1 MTQIYETD
9 NTNTYRYALGE
20 IAGDKTLLCV
30 ALNPSVADTEKGDR
44 TYTFCRNEAKLSGYS
59 SFIMMNLYPL
69 RSTDRNLLPE
79 ECDAT
84 HMDKNLQV
92 FQQMLRVYPN
102 ADIWA
107 AWGNSIGCRTYFTG
121 SLKQMYAASKEQ
133 NWMYYGEL
141 TKCGNP
147 HYPSRMEHHLEFHA
161 FSISEYMKR
170 YL

>member
-1 MTQIYETD
+1 M
-9 NTNTYRYALGE
+9 
-20 IAGDKTLLCV
+20 
-30 ALNPSVADTEKGDR
+30 
-44 TYTFCRNEAKLSGYS
+44 SGYS

-79 ECDAT
+79 ECDAI

-92 FQQMLRVYPN
+92 FQKMLRAYPN

-107 AWGNSIGCRTYFTG
+107 AWGNSIGFRTYFAD
-121 SLKQMYAASKEQ
+121 SLKQMYAASKER

-147 HYPSRMEHHLEFHA
+147 HHPSRMEHHLEFHA